1 MSAEDRRRQ
10 IVAVA
15 ADLFSKKG
23 FSGTTTK
30 EIADCAGVSEAI
42 IFRHFATKR
51 ELYSA
56 ILEVKAHQGS
66 PDIKARLE
74 KAAQD
79 KDDREFFRLLAQDK
93 LETYTKD
100 ESLMRLLLFSSLE
113 GHELTDI
120 FFESSSKE
128 MRDCLRSYIKQREAD
143 GAFRDIDPALCAKA
157 FLGMVVNHALS
168 QTLSPNLDDVK
179 NAIEEVVECFVGI
192 FLEGVYRQEK
202 RVTSS

>member
-1 MSAEDRRRQ
+1 MSGEDRRRQ
-10 IVAVA
+10 IVEVA
-15 ADLFSKKG
+15 AELFSKKG

-51 ELYSA
+51 DLYTA
-56 ILEVKAHQGS
+56 ILDLKSRQGS
-66 PDIKARLE
+66 RDIRARLE
-74 KAAQD
+74 EVAREKN
-79 KDDREFFRLLAQDK
+79 DREFFRLLAEDK

-100 ESLMRLLLFSSLE
+100 SSLMRLLLFSSLE

-128 MRDCLRSYIKQREAD
+128 LIAYLRSYIRQRVTD
-143 GAFRDIDPALCAKA
+143 GAFRDIDPAMCAKA
-157 FLGMVVNHALS
+157 FLGMVVNHALA

-179 NAIEEVVECFVGI
+179 NATEEVVNCFVEI
-192 FLEGVYRQEK
+192 FLEGIYK
-202 RVTSS
+202 RERE